1 MMRTVLL
8 AVLASGLAA
17 GSVGATLVKK
27 TSDTPVGA
35 ASGGVDVPVPK
46 GKVRIQCWQYGQKI
60 IDEENL
66 SVASLGLS
74 SQANAITFH
83 PAGRKEAVA
92 SLLSQNRTTCLLN
105 QEK

>member
-1 MMRTVLL
+1 
-8 AVLASGLAA
+8 
-17 GSVGATLVKK
+17 
-27 TSDTPVGA
+27 
-35 ASGGVDVPVPK
+35 VPVPK